1 MQPYFNNVQDRKG
14 NAIPGAFV
22 QVLTAAG
29 AVATI
34 YSDNGVTATSNPLTT
49 DADGEFVFYASNGEY
64 QLIITSSLLP
74 AAINVAP
81 IFLFDPQDAE
91 AGIQAEAIV
100 GLNATAIP
108 DGTVFYA
115 KGRDTA
121 NDGGGGT
128 FTYSAGSVATVDNG
142 IVFAPAVGTGRFFR
156 EGYTVFGFNGNV
168 NILWFGAKVNDS
180 TTVVTTAIQAA
191 MNTGRPAYVP
201 PTSSFYRITAGLN
214 GVSFSGLIGDREQS
228 VIKLVGDTTQSV
240 LTING
245 ASVSKFVIDGVV
257 LDDDES
263 TKTATSKCLLMTN
276 CTDVVDIG
284 WLKCINSQ
292 SFTVEINGGGQNR
305 IQTLISQG
313 AATGSGLLL
322 WDTDDNY
329 VNSVIVDDCGGFGVQ
344 VFRGSSGNTIDNIVA
359 RNTGLEALGITVGCT
374 RNKFGTV
381 YGLNN
386 GDNGISISGEDNQ
399 VGTAFIDS
407 PAFHGACFY
416 GMRNQ
421 IGTLRT
427 RNVGQASAG
436 VYAAAAGTVGFG
448 GIAADNQVGNLFAW
462 DDQAVPTMGYYAK
475 WNAGSYGPWTTA
487 TVYSA
492 STGVVNAGNS
502 YATVAGGTSG
512 ATPPTHTSGTVSDGG
527 VLWQYMGAAVSA
539 ANRNQVVASKGFGAS
554 ISPVLDSGTGN
565 KFAVNPQEVDVQVFL
580 AGGTWTKPT
589 GAKKVL
595 VEAVGVGGSSGGGGV
610 FAAAAGGS
618 GGGGGGG
625 ALSIS
630 QMFDAADL
638 TATVAV
644 TVPAPTG
651 AGTGAGAL
659 GAGGSG
665 SQGGTV
671 TFGAFLTA
679 YGGGGGAGGTSATA
693 TGGGGSAGLRGSG
706 GNTTGAGGGGAGSGG
721 GTAGG
726 AGAAGGQSNNPW
738 AGAPGGGCTAAGVAG
753 TGGVAIDG
761 CQGGASGAG
770 LTTGN
775 AASAGANAFIWNVTT
790 AVPGG
795 AIATAGTTPAAVTH
809 TKGSGGSG
817 GGSGAAASGGA
828 GGAGGFPGGGAG
840 GGGSALDGG
849 GRVGG
854 AGALGGAGL
863 VKVTTY
869 F

>member
-1 MQPYFNNVQDRKG
+1 MQPYQNNFQDRRG
-14 NAIPGAFV
+14 NAIAGAFV

-29 AVATI
+29 APATI
-34 YSDNGVTATSNPLTT
+34 YSDNGVTVASNPLTT

-64 QLIITSSLLP
+64 EIVVTSPLLP
-74 AAINVAP
+74 TAVRIAP
-81 IFLFDPQDAE
+81 IFLFDPQD

-100 GLNATAIP
+100 GLNATTIP

-115 KGRDTA
+115 KGRDTS

-128 FTYSAGSVATVDNG
+128 FTYSAASVATADGG
-142 IVFAPAVGTGRFFR
+142 IVFTPSAGGGRFLR
-156 EGYTVFGFNGNV
+156 EGYTAAGFNGPVNV
-168 NILWFGAKVNDS
+168 LWFGAKVNDS
-180 TTVVTTAIQAA
+180 TTVVTTAFQNAL
-191 MNTGRPAYVP
+191 NTARPVLVP
-201 PTSSFYRITAGLN
+201 PTSGFYRTGAGLT
-214 GVSFSGLIGDREQS
+214 GVEGSGLIGYGEPAK
-228 VIKLVGDTTQSV
+228 IKLVGDTTQSV
-240 LTING
+240 LSCTGLTN
-245 ASVSKFVIDGVV
+245 FTIDGVV
-257 LDDDES
+257 LDDDEA
-263 TKTATSKCLLMTN
+263 TKTATSKCLLLTN
-276 CTDVVDIG
+276 CVGVDIS

-292 SFTVEINGGGQNR
+292 SFTVEINGGSKNK
-305 IQTLISQG
+305 IKTLISEG

-322 WDTDDNY
+322 WDTYENNIDEL
-329 VNSVIVDDCGGFGVQ
+329 IVESCGGFGLQ
-344 VFRGSSGNTIDNIVA
+344 VFRGSSRNTIKSIVA
-359 RNTGLEALGITVGCT
+359 RNTGLEALGITVGC
-374 RNKFGTV
+374 NKNTIDNV
-381 YGLNN
+381 YGFNN
-386 GDNGISISGEDNQ
+386 GDNGISITGEDNQ

-407 PAFHGACFY
+407 PAFHGACLY

-436 VYAAAAGTVGFG
+436 VYAAVAGTVGFG

-475 WNAGSYGPWTTA
+475 WNPGSYAAWVTA
-487 TVYSA
+487 TVYAASA
-492 STGVVNAGNS
+492 GVVNAGNS
-502 YATVAGGTSG
+502 YATLAGGTSG

-554 ISPVLDSGTGN
+554 VSPVLDSGTGN

-580 AGGTWTKPT
+580 ANGTWTQPDN
-589 GAKKVL
+589 AKKVL

-644 TVPAPTG
+644 TVPAPAG

-659 GAGGSG
+659 GTGGSG

-671 TFGAFLTA
+671 TFGSFLTA

-706 GNTTGAGGGGAGSGG
+706 GSTTGAGGGGAGSGG

-738 AGAPGGGCTAAGVAG
+738 AGAPGGGSTAAGVAG

-770 LTTGN
+770 LTVAN

-809 TKGSGGSG
+809 MKGSGGAG